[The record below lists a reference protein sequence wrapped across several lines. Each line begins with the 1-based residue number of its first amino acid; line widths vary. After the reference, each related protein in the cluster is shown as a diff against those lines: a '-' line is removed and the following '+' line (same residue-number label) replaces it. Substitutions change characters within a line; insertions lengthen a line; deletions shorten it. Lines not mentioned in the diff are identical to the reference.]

1 MGLFEKIRNPR
12 EIRQNLGLNQDEFW
26 QKIGVT
32 QSGGSRYEAGRDMP
46 RPVAELLRL
55 VHVEGVD
62 LTSINKEDIEVITFL
77 RAKHPDLYAKLRES
91 VATDSE
97 NPQSRK

>member
-1 MGLFEKIRNPR
+1 MGIFERIRNPR
-12 EIRQNLGLNQDEFW
+12 EIRQKLGLNQDEFW

-46 RPVAELLRL
+46 RPVSELLRL

-62 LTSINKEDIEVITFL
+62 LTSIRREDIEIIRFL
-77 RAKHPDLYAKLRES
+77 REAHPDLYEKLRTTITES
-91 VATDSE
+91 
-97 NPQSRK
+97 K

>member
-1 MGLFEKIRNPR
+1 MGIFERIRNPR
-12 EIRQNLGLNQDEFW
+12 EIRQKLGLNQDEFW

-46 RPVAELLRL
+46 RPVSELLRL

-62 LTSINKEDIEVITFL
+62 LTSIRREDIEIITFL
-77 RAKHPDLYAKLRES
+77 REAHPELYEKLRGT
-91 VATDSE
+91 VSE
-97 NPQSRK
+97 KR